1 MPRSSSRVLALAA
14 GAAAAL
20 LAASHAFV
28 AAPSRGAA
36 VGAAVGFAGLGA
48 VAPAFAEE
56 AEKAPEGLLNFGKIE
71 LGGGFAINL
80 DIPETGI
87 INIFIIVAGLFYL
100 LGPILG
106 ESMAT
111 REKEIQTD
119 IDDAIAK
126 YNEASA
132 RLTEA
137 EKNKQQ
143 GDAVIKEIY
152 DSIDKDKQEL
162 KASMEIAMKAQI
174 VRSAEVAEA
183 SIKSMNDG
191 AEEQLEAYILEQ
203 AVSRG
208 VAELTGM
215 PPAKKSAYLDGV
227 IANL

>member
-14 GAAAAL
+14 SAAAAL

-28 AAPSRGAA
+28 AAPSRGAT

-132 RLTEA
+132 RFAEA

-143 GDAVIKEIY
+143 ADAVIKEIEN
-152 DSIDKDKQEL
+152 SISKDQQDL
-162 KASMEIAMKAQI
+162 KLAMETSMKAQ
-174 VRSAEVAEA
+174 VARAAEVAE
-183 SIKSMNDG
+183 KSMQDMNSG
-191 AEEQLEAYILEQ
+191 AAEQLEAYILEQ

-208 VAELTGM
+208 FAELTMM
-215 PPAKKSAYLDGV
+215 PANKKAAYLDSV
-227 IANL
+227 ISQL

>member
-14 GAAAAL
+14 SAAAAL

-48 VAPAFAEE
+48 AVPAFAEE
-56 AEKAPEGLLNFGKIE
+56 AKAPEGLLNFGKVE

-87 INIFIIVAGLFYL
+87 INIIVIVAGLFYL
-100 LGPILG
+100 LGPILS

-126 YNEASA
+126 YIEASA
-132 RLTEA
+132 RLAEA

-143 GDAVIKEIY
+143 ADAVIKEIEN
-152 DSIDKDKQEL
+152 SISKDQQDL
-162 KASMEIAMKAQI
+162 KLAMETSMKVQVARA
-174 VRSAEVAEA
+174 AEA
-183 SIKSMNDG
+183 AERSMQEMNSG

-208 VAELTGM
+208 VAELTLM
-215 PPAKKSAYLDGV
+215 PASKKAAYLDSV
-227 IANL
+227 ISQL

>member
-14 GAAAAL
+14 SAAAAL

-48 VAPAFAEE
+48 AVPAFAEE
-56 AEKAPEGLLNFGKIE
+56 AKAPEGLLNFGKVE

-87 INIFIIVAGLFYL
+87 INIIVIVAGLFYL
-100 LGPILG
+100 LGPILS

-126 YNEASA
+126 YNEATA
-132 RLTEA
+132 RFAEA
-137 EKNKQQ
+137 EKNKAQADQ
-143 GDAVIKEIY
+143 VVKEIN
-152 DSIDKDKQEL
+152 DSIEKDQVDL
-162 KASMEIAMKAQI
+162 KATMEANTKAMIARQ
-174 VRSAEVAEA
+174 AEVAEA
-183 SIKSMNDG
+183 SLKGMEDG
-191 AEEQLEAYILEQ
+191 AEEQLEAFIQEQ
-203 AVSRG
+203 AVARG
-208 VAELTGM
+208 VAELTM
-215 PPAKKSAYLDGV
+215 MTQDTQKDFMDKMLNAL
-227 IANL
+227 

>member
-1 MPRSSSRVLALAA
+1 M
-14 GAAAAL
+14 
-20 LAASHAFV
+20 
-28 AAPSRGAA
+28 GAA
-36 VGAAVGFAGLGA
+36 VGLAGLGA
-48 VAPAFAEE
+48 AAPAFAEE
-56 AEKAPEGLLNFGKIE
+56 ELGLLNFGKIE
-71 LGGGFAINL
+71 IGNGFAINL

-126 YNEASA
+126 YNEATA
-132 RLTEA
+132 RFAEA

-143 GDAVIKEIY
+143 ADAVIKEIY

-215 PPAKKSAYLDGV
+215 PAAKKSAYLDGV